1 MESVRATLVHFL
13 AILFF
18 LGLYLV
24 FANNQVRADQSA
36 CDQIK
41 TACKNA
47 GFVLGGGTRN
57 GLLLD
62 CFQPIVQGTAQPKSA
77 SRALPSI
84 NPQLVNAC
92 RAEIDSGPVAVPAS
106 APLVPSADGQTVND
120 PNLNVTWLADGN
132 LAAKQ
137 TFGVSN
143 INKSG
148 SMDYATAVRWVE
160 AMNKL
165 DHGAGYLGHNNWQ
178 LPTAPAKDQSC
189 ARTGRN
195 GESFGFHC

>member
-1 MESVRATLVHFL
+1 M
-13 AILFF
+13 
-18 LGLYLV
+18 
-24 FANNQVRADQSA
+24 NSA
-36 CDQIK
+36 
-41 TACKNA
+41 
-47 GFVLGGGTRN
+47 
-57 GLLLD
+57 
-62 CFQPIVQGTAQPKSA
+62 
-77 SRALPSI
+77 
-84 NPQLVNAC
+84 
-92 RAEIDSGPVAVPAS
+92 PVAAPES
-106 APLVPSADGQTVND
+106 APLVPSADGQTVYD